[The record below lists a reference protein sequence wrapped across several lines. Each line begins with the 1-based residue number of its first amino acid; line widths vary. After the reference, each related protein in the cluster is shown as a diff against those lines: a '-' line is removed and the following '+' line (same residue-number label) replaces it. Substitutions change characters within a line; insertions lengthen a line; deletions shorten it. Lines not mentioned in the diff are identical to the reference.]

1 MRTTAPA
8 QHGPERSAGSAPLPR
23 PAQLA
28 ALGTVLCLYRARAGA
43 ELVGW
48 RHARGVAAHLDV
60 DSDGVLESLRF
71 YDRQQHCCWR
81 LYLLPDSDFVAW
93 DMLLSALPTAQ
104 DASDGGVAERLWR
117 RVAGRLRGDGWHA
130 RALRLHAADG
140 ALAASVASVSPLG
153 ASIARRIARLE
164 AAEGDVLVDDCC
176 CARAG
181 RLALR
186 PDPDRPWPLIRL

>member
-1 MRTTAPA
+1 MRTAAPA
-8 QHGPERSAGSAPLPR
+8 RTGPERLAAAPLPR

-28 ALGTVLCLYRARAGA
+28 ALGTVLCLYRARTGA
-43 ELVGW
+43 ELIGW
-48 RHARGVAAHLDV
+48 RHACSVAAHLDV
-60 DSDGVLESLRF
+60 DSDGVLESVRF
-71 YDRQQHCCWR
+71 YDRQQQCCWR

-93 DMLLSALPTAQ
+93 DMLLSALPAAQ
-104 DASDGGVAERLWR
+104 DAADGGVAERLWR

-140 ALAASVASVSPLG
+140 VLAASVAGVSPLG

-181 RLALR
+181 RPAPR
-186 PDPDRPWPLIRL
+186 PGPDRPWPLLRL

>member
-1 MRTTAPA
+1 MRKAAPA
-8 QHGPERSAGSAPLPR
+8 QHGPERSAASAALPR

-48 RHARGVAAHLDV
+48 RHARSVAAHLDV

-104 DASDGGVAERLWR
+104 DATDGGVAERLWR

-130 RALRLHAADG
+130 GALRLHAADG

-176 CARAG
+176 CARAA
-181 RLALR
+181 RLAPR
-186 PDPDRPWPLIRL
+186 PDPDRSWPLIRL